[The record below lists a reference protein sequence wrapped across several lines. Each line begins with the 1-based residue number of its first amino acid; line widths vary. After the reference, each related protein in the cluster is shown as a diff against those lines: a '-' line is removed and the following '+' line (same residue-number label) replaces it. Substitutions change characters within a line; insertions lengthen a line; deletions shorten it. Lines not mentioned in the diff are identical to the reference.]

1 VSALNV
7 DFIGRMLCVST
18 FTNDNNKIIAEKNML
33 RSIGLLRIYFL
44 SIRILE
50 KTDSNPFTLTN

>member
-1 VSALNV
+1 
-7 DFIGRMLCVST
+7 MLCVST
-18 FTNDNNKIIAEKNML
+18 FTNDNDNIIAEKNML

-50 KTDSNPFTLTN
+50 KLEQQIRYSIWLIPV